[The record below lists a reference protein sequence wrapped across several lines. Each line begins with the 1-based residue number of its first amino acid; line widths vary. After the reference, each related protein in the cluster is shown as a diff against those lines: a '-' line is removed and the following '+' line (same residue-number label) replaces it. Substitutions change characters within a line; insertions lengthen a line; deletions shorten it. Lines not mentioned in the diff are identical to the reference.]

1 MEFDKTMSFEVE
13 REENTKC
20 QEILK
25 DVYQALVEKG
35 YNPINQIVGYILSG
49 DPTYITSHND
59 ARNKIRTIERDEL
72 LEKMVKLYRTRKLI
86 MRMLGIDYG
95 EARVG
100 TAITDELNITVQG
113 LETIQRNNSDKIVL
127 KRLDEIFEKYEVDT
141 IVVGMPLNMNG
152 TISERAKIT
161 EQFIHKLKCKYNK
174 KKIETIDERL
184 TTVEAHK
191 TMNFLD
197 VKKTR
202 KRSIVDT
209 ISAVYILETY
219 LNKCKNTMKN

>member
-1 MEFDKTMSFEVE
+1 
-13 REENTKC
+13 
-20 QEILK
+20 
-25 DVYQALVEKG
+25 
-35 YNPINQIVGYILSG
+35 
-49 DPTYITSHND
+49 
-59 ARNKIRTIERDEL
+59 
-72 LEKMVKLYRTRKLI
+72 

-152 TISERAKIT
+152 TMSERAKIT
-161 EQFIHKLKCKYNK
+161 EQFIHKLKCKDNK